1 MDCSIFLPLEKI
13 QFLVIVRPFE
23 EILNYDKNYSI
34 GKTLVLAVFDARSW
48 SSLLFLACNSNYRLH
63 LTKLWIKG

>member
-48 SSLLFLACNSNYRLH
+48 SSLLFLA
-63 LTKLWIKG
+63 